1 MKTRSKLL
9 AIIFAAAM
17 LVSGGCDGPVDDP
30 VGSSTSAPAVKR
42 PPSKLPVYN
51 SKRMQP
57 VWLHEDPVPEKD
69 LHHVLDF
76 KLTDQEGQVRT
87 LADLNGKIYVSYFF
101 FASCAGICLKMTEE
115 LKRVQEALNEVDE
128 VRLVGHSVTPAID
141 TTKALAAYG
150 KQKGVN
156 PQSWYL
162 LTGEKKEIF
171 DLARKSYFAVT
182 DSKDDDYENLIHTEN
197 LVLVDKEKMI
207 RGIYNGTYP
216 QDVNRLVEDIAV
228 LLEEQAETSADR

>member
-1 MKTRSKLL
+1 MNTMSKPIAILL
-9 AIIFAAAM
+9 AASV
-17 LVSGGCDGPVDDP
+17 LVAGGCGKEQH
-30 VGSSTSAPAVKR
+30 SSPAGKIVER

-57 VWLHEDPVPEKD
+57 TWLHEDPVPEKD

-76 KLTDQEGQVRT
+76 SLTDQQGQAKT
-87 LADLNGKIYVSYFF
+87 LADLDGKLYVSYFF
-101 FASCAGICLKMTEE
+101 FASCAGICLKMAEE
-115 LKRVQEALNEVDE
+115 LKRVQDSFGENDE
-128 VRLVGHSVTPAID
+128 VRLVGHSVTPGID
-141 TTKALAAYG
+141 TVTALAAYG
-150 KQKGVN
+150 KQKGIN
-156 PQSWYL
+156 PQRWHL

-182 DSKDDDYENLIHTEN
+182 DGQDDDYKNLIHTEN

-207 RGIYNGTYP
+207 RGVYNGTYP

-228 LLEEQAETSADR
+228 LLEEQAGAAADR